1 MLHTCLVDAEK
12 CVLLAVWRRPWTLME
27 HGDDREVIA
36 DMLKDKLHSINRRH
50 HIADEWRRFH

>member
-1 MLHTCLVDAEK
+1 
-12 CVLLAVWRRPWTLME
+12 ME